1 MRKNDIISDV
11 FSTLR
16 ISGDLYFRADLR
28 GEFSIEI
35 PEEHRCIRFH
45 LVRQGRCHVTVPNS
59 PTSNIQEGDLA
70 IIPNGVKQTLASNPE
85 LNGKPL
91 AEILTES
98 DLADGVLT
106 YGDGD
111 RQTRLLCGFCSF
123 DQTVDHPVL
132 ANLPNLIIVRP
143 ADLGHEPWM
152 GASMR
157 LLALEA
163 DLDTQGTSGIL
174 TRMLEILFIQT
185 VRQMTSH
192 HGGSANG
199 FIAAL
204 SDIHLS
210 RALNAIHTR
219 LDTPWTV
226 AGLAA
231 EAGMSR
237 AHFARRFASAV
248 GMPPADYLTRWR
260 LMKARALLSHSALDM
275 SEIANRCGYASTPSF
290 SRRFKQAFG
299 IGPGSFRRTRTAR

>member
-1 MRKNDIISDV
+1 MRNTDIISDV

-28 GEFSIEI
+28 GDFSIEI

-59 PTSNIQEGDLA
+59 PTSKIQEGDLA

-85 LNGKPL
+85 SIGKTL
-91 AEILTES
+91 AEILAEG

-106 YGDGD
+106 YGNGD

-123 DQTVDHPVL
+123 DQSVDHPVL

-143 ADLGHEPWM
+143 ADLGREPWT
-152 GASMR
+152 AAAMR

-174 TRMLEILFIQT
+174 ARMLEILFIQT

-192 HGGSANG
+192 HGGSGNG

-204 SDIHLS
+204 SDIHLTK
-210 RALNAIHTR
+210 ALNAIHTR
-219 LDTPWTV
+219 LDEPWTV
-226 AGLAA
+226 ASLAA

-237 AHFARRFASAV
+237 ARFARKFASGV
-248 GMPPADYLTRWR
+248 GIPPVDYLTRWR
-260 LMKARALLSHSALDM
+260 LIKARSLLSHSALDM

-290 SRRFKQAFG
+290 SRRFKQTYG
-299 IGPGSFRRTRTAR
+299 IGPGSYRRSKIAP